1 MHLPILFTLLLGSFV
16 AAAPSA
22 QHAQITVEVTNMD
35 DAPQNQVDA
44 LHSSQE
50 LLVTTN
56 HVGRHGEKSLQ
67 FKFTL
72 SVTYANGATPPHATL
87 PFGFRDLNSDGFPRG
102 ELGFITVFELR
113 DGKLITGDNRGLGYH
128 PAAIAPPWTSLW
140 SLKTKEDL
148 TFDLVAIS
156 ISAGGRIRHFLEFEK
171 RGK

>member
-1 MHLPILFTLLLGSFV
+1 
-16 AAAPSA
+16 
-22 QHAQITVEVTNMD
+22 MD
-35 DAPQNQVDA
+35 DALQNQLDA

-56 HVGRHGEKSLQ
+56 HERGHGEKSRQ

-72 SVTYANGATPPHATL
+72 IVTYANGATPPHATL
-87 PFGFRDLNSDGFPRG
+87 SFGFRDLNSNGFPRG
-102 ELGFITVFELR
+102 ELGFTTMFELR
-113 DGKLITGDNRGLGYH
+113 DGKLITGDNRGPGYH
-128 PAAIAPPWTSLW
+128 PAAIAPSWTSLW

-171 RGK
+171 SGRWNWTFQWPLF